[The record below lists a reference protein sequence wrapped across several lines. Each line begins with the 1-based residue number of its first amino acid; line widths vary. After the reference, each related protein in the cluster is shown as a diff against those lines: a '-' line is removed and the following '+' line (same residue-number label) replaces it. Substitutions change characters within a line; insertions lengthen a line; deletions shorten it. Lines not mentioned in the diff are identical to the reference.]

1 MYNIAIVSG
10 DGIGKE
16 VMECCEYLLDKLDL
30 NFSFEYG
37 EAGFE
42 CFGKNGTT
50 LPEETLKIA
59 NKSDAVLFGASTS
72 TPGQPSPIINLRK
85 ELNVYANIRPIKSYK
100 GVNCLRDDIDFV
112 IVRENTEG
120 LYSQV
125 EYSDGEK
132 MIAERIITKKASER
146 IAKAAFNLCIKRGQN
161 KVTCVHKSNV
171 LKKTD
176 GIFKE
181 SFYKV
186 AKNYPQITTED
197 FYVDAMA
204 MYLITQ
210 PQNFNVIVSSNLFG
224 DILSDESAGLIG
236 GLGLAPSGNI
246 GDHNGLFEPV
256 HGSAPDIA
264 GQNKANPIATIL
276 SVAMMLR
283 YSFDMADEADAIENA
298 VSAVLDKVTV
308 QLTLCL
314 MLRDS
319 DVFHAQIWVTL
330 LRLKSDFSHLY
341 CNTKQQHHN
350 SFLSCGAVALFIFIY
365 KYFKNLCF
373 TQYE

>member
-1 MYNIAIVSG
+1 MYKIAVIGG
-10 DGIGKE
+10 DGIGNE
-16 VMECCEYLLDKLDL
+16 VMDSC
-30 NFSFEYG
+30 
-37 EAGFE
+37 E
-42 CFGKNGTT
+42 CFNNTGTT
-50 LPEETLKIA
+50 LPEETIKIA

-85 ELNVYANIRPIKSYK
+85 ALNVYANIRPIKSYK
-100 GVNCLRDDIDFV
+100 GVNCIRDDIDFV

-125 EYSDGEK
+125 EYGDCEK
-132 MIAERIITKKASER
+132 MIAERHITKKASER
-146 IAKAAFNLCIKRGQN
+146 ISKAAFNLCIKRGQN

-186 AKNYPQITTED
+186 AKQYPQITAED
-197 FYVDAMA
+197 YYVDATA
-204 MYLITQ
+204 MYLLTQ

-224 DILSDESAGLIG
+224 DILSDESAGLVG

-264 GQNKANPIATIL
+264 GKNIANPCSMIL
-276 SVAMMLR
+276 SASMMLD
-283 YSFDMADEADAIENA
+283 YLGEWEISNDIKKAVEKVIADCKIRTPDLGGNACTMDVTKAIVKE
-298 VSAVLDKVTV
+298 L
-308 QLTLCL
+308 
-314 MLRDS
+314 
-319 DVFHAQIWVTL
+319 I
-330 LRLKSDFSHLY
+330 
-341 CNTKQQHHN
+341 
-350 SFLSCGAVALFIFIY
+350 
-365 KYFKNLCF
+365 
-373 TQYE
+373 

>member
-1 MYNIAIVSG
+1 MYKIAVIGG
-10 DGIGKE
+10 DEIGNE
-16 VMECCEYLLDKLDL
+16 VIDSCEYLLDKIDL
-30 NFSFEYG
+30 EFSFEYG
-37 EAGFE
+37 IAGFE
-42 CFGKNGTT
+42 CFNNTGTT
-50 LPEETLKIA
+50 LPEETIKIA

-85 ELNVYANIRPIKSYK
+85 ALNVYANIRPIKSYK
-100 GVNCLRDDIDFV
+100 GVNCIRDDIDFV

-125 EYSDGEK
+125 EYGDCEK
-132 MIAERIITKKASER
+132 MIAERHITKKASER
-146 IAKAAFNLCIKRGQN
+146 ISKAAFNLCIKRGQN

-186 AKNYPQITTED
+186 AKQYPQITAED
-197 FYVDAMA
+197 YYVDATA
-204 MYLITQ
+204 MYLLTQ

-224 DILSDESAGLIG
+224 DILSDESAGLVG

-264 GQNKANPIATIL
+264 GKNIANPCSMIL
-276 SVAMMLR
+276 SASMMLD
-283 YSFDMADEADAIENA
+283 YLGEWEISNDIKKAVEKVIADCKIRTPDLGGNAFTMDVTKAIVKE
-298 VSAVLDKVTV
+298 L
-308 QLTLCL
+308 
-314 MLRDS
+314 
-319 DVFHAQIWVTL
+319 I
-330 LRLKSDFSHLY
+330 
-341 CNTKQQHHN
+341 
-350 SFLSCGAVALFIFIY
+350 
-365 KYFKNLCF
+365 
-373 TQYE
+373 

>member
-1 MYNIAIVSG
+1 MYKIAVIGG
-10 DGIGKE
+10 DGIGNE
-16 VMECCEYLLDKLDL
+16 VMDSCEYLLDKIDL
-30 NFSFEYG
+30 EFSFEYG
-37 EAGFE
+37 IAGFE
-42 CFGKNGTT
+42 CFNNTGTT
-50 LPEETLKIA
+50 LPEETIKIA

-85 ELNVYANIRPIKSYK
+85 ALNVYANIRPIKSYK
-100 GVNCLRDDIDFV
+100 GVNCIRDDIDFV

-125 EYSDGEK
+125 EYDDCEK
-132 MIAERIITKKASER
+132 MIAERHITKKASER
-146 IAKAAFNLCIKRGQN
+146 ISKAAFNLCIKRGQN

-186 AKNYPQITTED
+186 AKQYPQITAED
-197 FYVDAMA
+197 YYVDATA
-204 MYLITQ
+204 MYLLTQ

-224 DILSDESAGLIG
+224 DILSDESAGLVG

-264 GQNKANPIATIL
+264 GKNIANPCSMIL
-276 SVAMMLR
+276 SASMMLD
-283 YSFDMADEADAIENA
+283 YLGEWELSNDIKKAVEKVIADCKIRTPDLGGNACTMDVTKAIVKE
-298 VSAVLDKVTV
+298 L
-308 QLTLCL
+308 
-314 MLRDS
+314 
-319 DVFHAQIWVTL
+319 I
-330 LRLKSDFSHLY
+330 
-341 CNTKQQHHN
+341 
-350 SFLSCGAVALFIFIY
+350 
-365 KYFKNLCF
+365 
-373 TQYE
+373 

>member
-1 MYNIAIVSG
+1 MYDIAIISG

-16 VMECCEYLLDKLDL
+16 VMNACEYLLDSLDL

-37 EAGFE
+37 QAGFE
-42 CFGKNGTT
+42 CFNNTGTT
-50 LPEETLKIA
+50 LPEETIKIA

-85 ELNVYANIRPIKSYK
+85 ALNVYANIRPIKSYK
-100 GVNCLRDDIDFV
+100 GVNCIRDDIDFV

-125 EYSDGEK
+125 EYGDCDR
-132 MIAERIITKKASER
+132 MIAERHITKKASER
-146 IAKAAFNLCIKRGQN
+146 ISKAAFNLCIKRGQS

-176 GIFKE
+176 GIFRE

-186 AKNYPQITTED
+186 AREYPKITSED
-197 FYVDAMA
+197 YYVDAMA

-210 PQNFNVIVSSNLFG
+210 PQNFEVIVSSNLFG
-224 DILSDESAGLIG
+224 DILSDESAGLVG

-264 GQNKANPIATIL
+264 GKHIANPCSMIL
-276 SVAMMLR
+276 SASMMLD
-283 YSFDMADEADAIENA
+283 YLGEWEISNDIKQAVEKVIADCKIRTPDLGGDA
-298 VSAVLDKVTV
+298 STMDVTKAIV
-308 QLTLCL
+308 KEL
-314 MLRDS
+314 
-319 DVFHAQIWVTL
+319 I
-330 LRLKSDFSHLY
+330 
-341 CNTKQQHHN
+341 
-350 SFLSCGAVALFIFIY
+350 
-365 KYFKNLCF
+365 
-373 TQYE
+373 